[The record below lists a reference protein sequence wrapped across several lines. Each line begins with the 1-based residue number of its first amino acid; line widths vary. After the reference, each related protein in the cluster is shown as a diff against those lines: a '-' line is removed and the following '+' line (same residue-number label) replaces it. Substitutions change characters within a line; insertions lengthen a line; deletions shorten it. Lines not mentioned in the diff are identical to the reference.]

1 MPTDRDDTSPPASR
15 YADRAYEVGKGKPP
29 KAHRFKPGN
38 TLGGR
43 KPGSRNRTDFDK
55 LMDERVTVGEDR
67 LGRPIRKAWREVV
80 NRQLLQ
86 KAGRG
91 DLAAIR
97 IVKEFELKHA
107 ALARSFAPAAP
118 TPAEVA
124 QAEREEA
131 EKRLLAAKF
140 VRLLEDAA
148 SAKRGEVP
156 RMEYRAGKLVPVAAG
171 ADGDALGEP
180 PT

>member
-1 MPTDRDDTSPPASR
+1 MPADRNDAGGSR
-15 YADRAYEVGKGKPP
+15 YADKTYEVGKGKPP
-29 KAHRFKPGN
+29 KEHRFKPGN
-38 TLGGR
+38 KLGGR
-43 KPGSRNRTDFDK
+43 KAGSRNRTDFDK

-107 ALARSFAPAAP
+107 ALARSFAPAGP
-118 TPAEVA
+118 TPAEIA
-124 QAEREEA
+124 LAEREEA
-131 EKRLLAAKF
+131 EKRALAAKF
-140 VRLLEDAA
+140 VRLLENAA
-148 SAKRGEVP
+148 SAKRGDVP
-156 RMEYRAGKLVPVAAG
+156 RMEYRAGKLVPVQ
-171 ADGDALGEP
+171 DANQIEAEP